1 MFSNQHVKKKFFI
14 KLPGSVSA
22 ESSFKLA
29 SKVLQLWNLDHSAN
43 LKVPNVLHCVLFQES
58 VFNLNACVSFR
69 VKELVSA
76 AVSPKRVELTTRM
89 WSLKPSFF
97 IFCFFSKPS
106 SSWISSTGGWCPA
119 DASRALFLR
128 IQFFQKYSHVIRRFS
143 PTHVKDKTDETIPPE
158 SSRLP
163 TF

>member
-1 MFSNQHVKKKFFI
+1 MPTLLKKLFT
-14 KLPGSVSA
+14 KLPGNVSA
-22 ESSFKLA
+22 EPSLKLA
-29 SKVLQLWNLDHSAN
+29 FEVLHLRDPDHSAN
-43 LKVPNVLHCVLFQES
+43 LKVPDGLHCVLFQDP

-69 VKELVSA
+69 VKELVSD
-76 AVSPKRVELTTRM
+76 AVSPNRVELTTKI
-89 WSLKPSFF
+89 WSLKPSFL

-128 IQFFQKYSHVIRRFS
+128 IQFFQKYFHMIRRFS
-143 PTHVKDKTDETIPPE
+143 PTHVKDKTDDAIPPE